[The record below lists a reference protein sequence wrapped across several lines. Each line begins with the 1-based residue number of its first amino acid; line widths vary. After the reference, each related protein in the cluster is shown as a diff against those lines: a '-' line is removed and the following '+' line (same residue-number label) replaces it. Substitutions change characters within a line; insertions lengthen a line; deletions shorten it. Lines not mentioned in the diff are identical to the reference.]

1 MSTRVVRACLIT
13 NPRSGLGGIDL
24 TEPLEILQAHDWDI
38 TVRHKLHGGQA
49 TELARQAVRE
59 GFDVVVN
66 CGGDGTLSE
75 IIDGVMG
82 SDVAV
87 GVLPGGTANL
97 WAREIG
103 VSHRLRVAALQLASA
118 ERRCVDVGH
127 VSINGDYGE
136 YFMLMAGLGLDG
148 AIISRVSKPLKNKIG
163 PAAIGLAAVQAL
175 PSFHA
180 LPVQVTMND
189 VHWEG
194 SVSQIVIGNTRRYG
208 AFTSMTPDAFIDDG
222 QLDVCLITATTLASA
237 GRQLASLVAR
247 QRPSPASAEYYRAS
261 SVTVRAPMP
270 MPLEVDGGSISLDKA
285 KQTTD
290 GVVYHFSLVA
300 QGITM
305 LLPRAYDNSLFQG
318 APQLDA
324 LPRRV
329 FALPSPHM
337 DDQNG
342 HHRASSG
349 RSGKKKQGKQGHL
362 MKIIATGPATLTVA
376 TARKGR
382 VYTVTIESNAK
393 ITQTNGAPLTWQ
405 EALPQIVVGD
415 LVRVKGP
422 RDRERSTISAKRLEL
437 LGAGLA
443 TAG

>member
-1 MSTRVVRACLIT
+1 
-13 NPRSGLGGIDL
+13 L

-49 TELARQAVRE
+49 TELARQAVRD

-97 WAREIG
+97 WAREVG

-118 ERRCVDVGH
+118 ERRRVDVGH

-136 YFMLMAGLGLDG
+136 YFLLMAGLGLDG

-175 PSFHA
+175 PSFRA

-194 SVSQIVIGNTRRYG
+194 RVSQIVIGNTRRYG
-208 AFTSMTPDAFIDDG
+208 AITRMTPDAFIDDG
-222 QLDVCLITATTLASA
+222 QLDVCLITATNLASA
-237 GRQLASLVAR
+237 GRQLASLVAH

-261 SVTVRAPMP
+261 SVTVRASMP

-285 KQTTD
+285 KQTTE

-300 QGITM
+300 QGITV
-305 LLPRAYDNSLFQG
+305 LLPRAYDNTLFQG

-324 LPRRV
+324 LPRRA
-329 FALPSPHM
+329 FALTSAST
-337 DDQNG
+337 DIQNG
-342 HHRASSG
+342 RHRASSG
-349 RSGKKKQGKQGHL
+349 RSDKKTKPSKQGHL
-362 MKIIATGPATLTVA
+362 MKVIATGPATLTVA

-382 VYTVTIESNAK
+382 VYTVTIETDAK
-393 ITQTNGAPLTWQ
+393 ITRPDGASLTWQ
-405 EALPQIVVGD
+405 EALPQVVVGD
-415 LVRVKGP
+415 LIRVKGP

-437 LGAGLA
+437 LGASFA